1 MSWLFRDRRGAGRAL
16 GERVAAWWRDRHGVL
31 PCEDEAQAIVLA
43 LPRGGVPPGEEVA
56 AALDA
61 PLDLL
66 VVRKLGVPGHEEY
79 GFGAIASG
87 GVRVVNDHQVRELGL
102 SPETVRAVASREAV
116 ELARRERV
124 YRGDRPYPSLE
135 GRSVVLVDDGLAT
148 GGTMRAAA
156 AAARRLDAAQVV
168 VAVPVASREAVDALL
183 REVDDV
189 VALATPEP
197 FLGVGRWYLDFART
211 TDDEVRDALAR
222 ARRRRPAHTRGQEP
236 WR

>member
-16 GERVAAWWRDRHGVL
+16 GERVADWWRDRHGVL
-31 PCEDEAQAIVLA
+31 PGGEGEAQAVVLA
-43 LPRGGVPPGEEVA
+43 LPRGGVPVGEEVA

-61 PLDLL
+61 PLDVL

-87 GVRVVNDHQVRELGL
+87 GVRVLNRPLPRGL
-102 SPETVRAVASREAV
+102 TRQAVDAVAAREGV

-124 YRGDRPYPSLE
+124 YRGDRAQPSLA

-148 GGTMRAAA
+148 GGSMRAAA

-168 VAVPVASREAVDALL
+168 VAVPVASPEAVDLLL

-189 VALATPEP
+189 VALATPAP
-197 FLGVGRWYLDFART
+197 FLGVGRWYLDFAQA

-222 ARRRRPAHTRGQEP
+222 ARRRRPAAARDQGP